1 VQEVLIVL
9 YSKLKTFEFKSS
21 LYTWIYTITNT
32 RSINYL
38 KKKKLRSF
46 FNLDDIS
53 NKNFTQKDI
62 IDDIESK
69 QKVEKIE
76 NALQRLPVKQREV
89 FIMRN
94 FDELSYEEISTITG
108 KSVGT
113 LKANY
118 FHALNK
124 IKELVKYDKF

>member
-1 VQEVLIVL
+1 
-9 YSKLKTFEFKSS
+9 
-21 LYTWIYTITNT
+21 
-32 RSINYL
+32 L
-38 KKKKLRSF
+38 KKKSF
-46 FNLDDIS
+46 RIFFSLDDIT
-53 NKNFTQKDI
+53 NKKLEQKDI
-62 IDDIESK
+62 IDDLESK

-94 FDELSYEEISTITG
+94 FDELNYEEISTITG